1 VHGTVAG
8 TAERVGLQFGEFDAC
23 IRFRAANALC
33 SEARFKV
40 RTWNAG
46 V

>member
-1 VHGTVAG
+1 MAQLPAQPKEWGCNPASSM
-8 TAERVGLQFGEFDAC
+8 
-23 IRFRAANALC
+23 RAFVRTANALC